1 MIPSFESRH
10 SLGGRACPQ
19 FGGDS
24 SSSSSAIQNTTNTL
38 NDSRSVTNND
48 NHAVNLSNSGN
59 TYSGI
64 GNGNGNTNSFKDAF
78 NTTTTITTTDQG
90 AVAAGKAVA
99 TAALANNATN
109 TSSLMAVAEQLFS
122 KTKDTT
128 DANLLLAGSLSSGA
142 QKAYSDATS
151 QATGSKTIMLVA
163 LASVVIVV
171 GLAVYRK

>member
-10 SLGGRACPQ
+10 SLGGRACPCL
-19 FGGDS
+19 GGDS

-38 NDSRSVTNND
+38 TNQFTAINND
-48 NHAVNLSNSGN
+48 DHSVSLSNSGN

-64 GNGNGNTNSFKDAF
+64 GNGNGNTNAFKDSF

-90 AVAAGKAVA
+90 AIKAGTSVA
-99 TAALANNATN
+99 TAALASNATN
-109 TSSLMAVAEQLFS
+109 TSSLMAVAEELFS

>member
-1 MIPSFESRH
+1 
-10 SLGGRACPQ
+10 
-19 FGGDS
+19 
-24 SSSSSAIQNTTNTL
+24 
-38 NDSRSVTNND
+38 
-48 NHAVNLSNSGN
+48 
-59 TYSGI
+59 
-64 GNGNGNTNSFKDAF
+64 
-78 NTTTTITTTDQG
+78 
-90 AVAAGKAVA
+90 
-99 TAALANNATN
+99 
-109 TSSLMAVAEQLFS
+109 MAVAEELFS